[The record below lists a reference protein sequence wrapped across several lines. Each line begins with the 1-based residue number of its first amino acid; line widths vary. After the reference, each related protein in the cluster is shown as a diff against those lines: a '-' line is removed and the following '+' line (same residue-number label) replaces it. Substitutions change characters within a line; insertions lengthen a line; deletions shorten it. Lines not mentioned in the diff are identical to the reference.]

1 MEEMIEDFIN
11 KLTRLEEKHQ
21 EVVDESLKYIKEAVS
36 TYEPILHVDCDLANI
51 KECVNVKDI
60 GFDNGF
66 EGAITSVYKG
76 YHDILIDVVDISDG
90 TLHECI
96 PFHFIHRSQYIN
108 IVKFIHRC
116 LIQKQT

>member
-1 MEEMIEDFIN
+1 MEEMMEDFIN

-76 YHDILIDVVDISDG
+76 YHGVLIDVVDISDG

-116 LIQKQT
+116 LIQK